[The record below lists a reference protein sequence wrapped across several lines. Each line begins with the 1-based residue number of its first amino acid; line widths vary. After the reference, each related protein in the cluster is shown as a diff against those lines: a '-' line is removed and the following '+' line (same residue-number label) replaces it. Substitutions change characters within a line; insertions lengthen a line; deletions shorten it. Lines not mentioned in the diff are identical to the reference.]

1 MKNAKV
7 LLSVIM
13 VMVLIVVS
21 VAPTFAVIAPEDSAP
36 GVAQVSKINSV
47 LAEKM
52 ATATDEELLPVW
64 VWLTDIDT
72 DKLEKDI
79 EQKTGITQKKLD
91 EARAEITFEDSKNTT
106 LSTSAT
112 SAETKAQMEKIAS
125 DTEKYLSAKKLLASQ
140 SYTTANTAKIR
151 QLGVDNNKITYRS
164 KLTPS
169 FVAYMTKQEAIATS
183 LSNNVVEIGYYE
195 EYVEEQEEAEVEET
209 TQTRSVE
216 DSTQPPTEYPIL
228 DVSTMHT
235 GIKEAIQH
243 DDALQKYNATGK
255 EITVLHI
262 DGEYVL
268 DDKELYESIPN
279 RNKVINYAGG
289 KEIPHSGPLPAQYTY
304 SQITSHTN
312 GCVSYLQAF
321 AEDVTV
327 YVVAKNSRFDGYN
340 ELPYGDPNRL
350 NTYDDIE
357 SLILQ
362 KKIDLINSSANE
374 VAYAYSQSF
383 SAKWFDAIVSCYN
396 IPLIASAGNSN
407 TNISFTYPIAPASG
421 YNAVA
426 VGIYYYNSGRMPS
439 DYTYTTSTDDTTRVT
454 YKPDLVVAMNSFG
467 GTSCG
472 SPVVS
477 AIVAMMMELNPS
489 LKGQPEQIKSILLAS
504 CQEKAIRSTSDEAAN
519 LPQEQITS
527 GLTPKQGA
535 GKVNAL
541 RALNIAN
548 FKTYGNGTLEQ
559 SENTTLARSITLS
572 SLVHGSNA
580 INPPISASLVW
591 FRENT
596 KTTNNSSNT
605 NSINLGVNNNLFLQ
619 FACVDENI
627 DIKSEAVNS
636 GKQFLYCPSAEF
648 DKEYEI
654 NVYRNPTNNTS
665 DVKYYYAFGVGDFEK
680 AMNKVEITGKTA
692 IGRTLS
698 ATAFTNDTLQAEDG
712 TIIYRWQVSDSGT
725 GWQDIDGAMARTYTI
740 TEAEFGKFIRC
751 RVTQRYLGW
760 IHIKQQMP
768 IKVVRF
774 GDANLDG
781 AVTILDVTT
790 IQRYLSRQIVF
801 DKEQMLAADVTGD
814 GNVTILDV
822 NQVRSYISNT
832 ITHFPVEE

>member
-1 MKNAKV
+1 MKNSKV

-52 ATATDEELLPVW
+52 ATATEEELLPVW

-72 DKLEKDI
+72 DKLERDI

-91 EARAEITFEDSKNTT
+91 EARAEITIESAKNTT

-140 SYTTANTAKIR
+140 SYTTANATKIR

-195 EYVEEQEEAEVEET
+195 EYVEEQEEAVVEET

-243 DDALQKYNATGK
+243 DDALQKYNVTGK

-262 DGEYVL
+262 NGEYVL
-268 DDKELYESIPN
+268 DDEELYESIPN

-289 KEIPHSGPLPAQYTY
+289 NEISHSGPLPAQY
-304 SQITSHTN
+304 QGDPTSHTN

-327 YVVAKNSRFDGYN
+327 YVVAKNSYFEGYN

-374 VAYAYSQSF
+374 WANAYSQSF

-396 IPLIASAGNSN
+396 IPLIASAGNQRPNYSN
-407 TNISFTYPIAPASG
+407 VIAPASG

-426 VGIYYYNSGRMPS
+426 VGVYDYQTGRMKNN
-439 DYTYTTSTDDTTRVT
+439 YVYTTSTDDTTRVT
-454 YKPDLVVAMNSFG
+454 YKPDLVVAMDSTGPNFG
-467 GTSCG
+467 ATSCG

-504 CQEKAIRSTSDEAAN
+504 CQEKAAPASDDEA
-519 LPQEQITS
+519 QEEITS

-559 SENTTLARSITLS
+559 SENTALARSITLS